1 MTFEHLRENAIYI
14 PVFYDGRNCV
24 SFAEPFYIKIK
35 DGNAIIN
42 EISGINESAGTADML
57 ITRKY
62 PRKKNMITVAENLV
76 GGKFLGA
83 NKPDFSDAVVLYEIK
98 NAPQPYFLEY
108 DFDKIG
114 KFQYYRF
121 QAPARNPNANISM
134 LEWITS
140 TAYGYENVAPAS
152 RPHILGPMEY
162 VHDSTKVQLL
172 DAPFGSSTWKSE
184 YDGNMLTAPGA
195 YPDITLRLKKKQI
208 VTGVRFAPLN
218 ADNGINSGDTYEL
231 YYWENGWKLHAT
243 VKAKYEYL
251 KFNDVPQGRMYWLK
265 NTTKGQEET
274 PFVMVDG
281 KQKFI
286 YQDII
291 GWKH

>member
-1 MTFEHLRENAIYI
+1 
-14 PVFYDGRNCV
+14 
-24 SFAEPFYIKIK
+24 
-35 DGNAIIN
+35 
-42 EISGINESAGTADML
+42 
-57 ITRKY
+57 
-62 PRKKNMITVAENLV
+62 
-76 GGKFLGA
+76 
-83 NKPDFSDAVVLYEIK
+83 
-98 NAPQPYFLEY
+98 
-108 DFDKIG
+108 
-114 KFQYYRF
+114 
-121 QAPARNPNANISM
+121 M